1 MKPIAAALVLL
12 VATLAAP
19 ESRAQ
24 HSVGLAWTASS
35 TAAGNPSL
43 TYNVYRSAACTGT
56 FAKLNSTPVAATTFL
71 DATVFTGT
79 YCYQVTAVLA
89 GFESVPSNEVSAVVP
104 ASVTPKASCA
114 HRGALIDWIR
124 CVSALPRASHPAP

>member
-1 MKPIAAALVLL
+1 MKLIAAAFVLFV
-12 VATLAAP
+12 VALAAP

-43 TYNVYRSAACTGT
+43 TYNVYRSPACTGT
-56 FAKLNSTPVAATTFL
+56 FTKLNSTPVAATTIL
-71 DATVFTGT
+71 DTTVFTGT

-89 GFESVPSNEVSAVVP
+89 GLESVPSNEVSAAVP

-124 CVSALPRASHPAP
+124 CVSALPRGKPPAP